1 MTDKTT
7 IPVVAIIGR
16 PNVGKSSLF
25 NWLAGRR
32 IAIVEPSAGV
42 TRDRLTTLVQTDDQF
57 FELVDTGGIAAKG
70 ASGDFAED
78 VERQIQIALQQAQV
92 ILFVV
97 DVRAGLTPLDEEVAK
112 RLRPVDKPI
121 LCVVN
126 KCDTPELEANAA
138 EFYQLGREPVVYVSA
153 MQNRGKEELLDQV
166 RQAMAGGSSDLTGSV
181 LVKDVTL
188 KLAIVGRRN
197 TGKSTFINSL
207 VKAERM
213 IVSETPGTTRDSVDV
228 RFERDGQAFIAIDT
242 AGARR
247 KGSIQSNVEFY
258 SLARAERSIRRAEV
272 VLHFMDAHERI
283 SKVDKQLVSYI
294 LDEHKPAIFVVNKW
308 DLMRPMAT
316 GEWGEYLRATF
327 PSLAFVPIAFITAKN
342 GKNVQ
347 TLLNLAQNLYKQAGA
362 RVSTG
367 ELNRVVRWALE
378 QQSPP
383 LRQNRRPKLYY
394 ATQVGVHPPTLVL
407 FTNGPELFDNTY
419 RRYLETVFH
428 DHLPFHDIP
437 IKLYVRHKGR
447 ESRESKSAV
456 PSGRARRPV
465 SKSRAGT
472 AKKQK
477 AVSARQSQ
485 LWKDV

>member
-1 MTDKTT
+1 MTANQ

-57 FELVDTGGIAAKG
+57 FELVDTGGIAGKG
-70 ASGDFAED
+70 ASGDFAQD
-78 VERQIQIALQQAQV
+78 VEKQIQVALQQAQI

-97 DVRAGLTPLDEEVAK
+97 DARAGLTPLDEEVAN
-112 RLRPVDKPI
+112 RLRPVDKPV

-126 KCDTPELEANAA
+126 KCDTPLLESNSA
-138 EFYQLGREPVVYVSA
+138 EFYKLGREPVACVSA
-153 MQNRGKEELLDQV
+153 VQNRGKDELLSLISQAIAAV
-166 RQAMAGGSSDLTGSV
+166 RTDSTDSV
-181 LVKDVTL
+181 SAKDITL

-213 IVSETPGTTRDSVDV
+213 IVSEKAGTTRDSVDV
-228 RFERDGQAFIAIDT
+228 HFERDGQSFIAIDT
-242 AGARR
+242 AGVRR

-258 SLARAERSIRRAEV
+258 SLARAERSIRRADV
-272 VLHFMDAHERI
+272 VLHFMDAHEQI
-283 SKVDKQLVSYI
+283 SKVDKQLASYI
-294 LDEHKPAIFVVNKW
+294 LDEHRPAIFVVNKW

-327 PSLAFVPIAFITAKN
+327 PSLAFVPIAFITAKS

-347 TLLNLAQNLYKQAGA
+347 TVLNLAQNLHKQAGA

-378 QQSPP
+378 QQAPP
-383 LRQNRRPKLYY
+383 SRQNRRPKVFY
-394 ATQVGVHPPTLVL
+394 ATQVGVYPPTLVL

-428 DHLPFHDIP
+428 DHLPFHDVP

-447 ESRESKSAV
+447 ENRESKKSGSPASTGRRTSRSPV
-456 PSGRARRPV
+456 GTGKKPKAGSTRPSR
-465 SKSRAGT
+465 
-472 AKKQK
+472 
-477 AVSARQSQ
+477 
-485 LWKDV
+485 LWRDV